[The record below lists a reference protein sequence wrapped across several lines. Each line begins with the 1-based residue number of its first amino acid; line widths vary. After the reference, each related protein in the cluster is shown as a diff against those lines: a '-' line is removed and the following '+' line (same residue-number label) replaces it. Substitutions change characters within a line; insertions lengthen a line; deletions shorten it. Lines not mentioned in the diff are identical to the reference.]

1 MSTKK
6 KQHYTPSF
14 ILRGFADDD
23 HTLWVWDKTQGSCR
37 PVKGTRSK
45 GREHRYD
52 ALFENNYNT
61 IVDRDGNR
69 DLAVEDYL
77 ANVEAAAA
85 PVIADVVDAARR
97 GFYHRPGF
105 AKFEDLARFLW
116 AQTIRSPYIRA
127 YSINSEESHQ
137 MFRDTTLEA
146 ATSLGVDPGQIIAK
160 YDDSSTLLEAA
171 SKRAIMIEEYPRCAV
186 DCMRRMSLDLLKIPR
201 AANAHFITSDGP
213 CFIRPVLQ
221 PGGMAFMALT
231 REVAVQFSRPEDSNG
246 VLQSVG
252 MDTVEALNKRNF
264 ESATRFVAGPS
275 RDYLEALA
283 CG

>member
-1 MSTKK
+1 M
-6 KQHYTPSF
+6 
-14 ILRGFADDD
+14 
-23 HTLWVWDKTQGSCR
+23 
-37 PVKGTRSK
+37 
-45 GREHRYD
+45 GRERRYD
-52 ALFENNYNT
+52 AFLESNYYT
-61 IVDRDGNR
+61 LVDRDGNR

-77 ANVEAAAA
+77 TDIEGAAA
-85 PVIADVVDAARR
+85 PIIAEVVAAVQS
-97 GFYHRPGF
+97 GIYPSLNF
-105 AKFEDLARFLW
+105 ARFEDLARFLW
-116 AQTIRSPYIRA
+116 AQTTRSPYIRA
-127 YSINSEESHQ
+127 HSINSEESHQ
-137 MFRDTTLEA
+137 MFRDTALEA

-160 YDDSSTLLEAA
+160 YDDPSTLLETA

-201 AANAHFITSDGP
+201 AANAHFITSDRP
-213 CFIRPVLQ
+213 CVIRPVLQ

-252 MDTVEALNKRNF
+252 VDTVEALNKRNF

-275 RDYLEALA
+275 PDYLEALA